1 MSGAVCV
8 QRGFRVSVP
17 AGFGEA
23 CGLAAGVA
31 AACDDG
37 IEDHAG
43 CGEGNAEVER
53 ESLLRVEEKPDEGD
67 RAEDDREDGH
77 DGKERRVPGE
87 VGGGLAFGLELP
99 AKADVRDADGNP
111 DGDDGE
117 CSNLP
122 ACASGASCLLPD

>member
-43 CGEGNAEVER
+43 CSEGNAEVER
-53 ESLLRVEEKPDEGD
+53 ESLLGVEEKPDEGD

-87 VGGGLAFGLELP
+87 VGGCLLYTSP
-99 AKADVRDADGNP
+99 SPRDA
-111 DGDDGE
+111 
-117 CSNLP
+117 
-122 ACASGASCLLPD
+122 